1 MGMGEKNTK
10 LFLQLFAFWM
20 TILFLALV
28 FLTSCSE
35 YNSDMRVVWSTSVQN
50 LDEPYGD
57 TWEEREIEEPVKCR
71 EGETYYVDPYTEVE
85 YCLPAGFSNM
95 AVIHFYKIER

>member
-28 FLTSCSE
+28 FLTGCSE
-35 YNSDMRVVWSTSVQN
+35 YNSDMRVVWSTSIQN
-50 LDEPYGD
+50 LDEPYSD
-57 TWEEREIEEPVKCR
+57 TWEEREIEELVKCR
-71 EGETYYVDPYTEVE
+71 EGETYYVDPYTKLE
-85 YCLPAGFSNM
+85 YCLPEDLTTIRNLNA
-95 AVIHFYKIER
+95 YKVR